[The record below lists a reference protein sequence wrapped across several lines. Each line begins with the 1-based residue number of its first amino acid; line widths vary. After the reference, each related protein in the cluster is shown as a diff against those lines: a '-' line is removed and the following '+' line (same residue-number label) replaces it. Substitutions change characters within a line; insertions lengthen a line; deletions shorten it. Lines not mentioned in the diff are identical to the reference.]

1 MPQLISSLV
10 FGLSF
15 VLEEHAANELEW
27 LHPEGLVVNR
37 HDLGTPSESRTL
49 DTCRTDRRPNPAPM
63 DTARPIA
70 QSPWYKRCRIRS
82 ALAAMIVVAAGS
94 FNARNCPIPIGDEG
108 LHQRKPRELKSSQPS
123 PNRLNSER

>member
-27 LHPEGLVVNR
+27 LHPGGRVVNR
-37 HDLGTPSESRTL
+37 HDLGTPSESRRL
-49 DTCRTDRRPNPAPM
+49 DACRTDRRPNPAPM
-63 DTARPIA
+63 DRAGLIA
-70 QSPWYKRCRIRS
+70 QSPWYKRCRMRS

-94 FNARNCPIPIGDEG
+94 FIEPARAD
-108 LHQRKPRELKSSQPS
+108 PRCCAISNQ
-123 PNRLNSER
+123 